1 MQGLESASVPAEPEK
16 NQSSRQSQPPR
27 FTPLGTRGADASVA
41 CFSLPP
47 PLVRRLPTSFA
58 PKRPLSSTFSHV
70 FPHFLLLVPTF
81 SYFILR
87 FPRTSSNCLLLV
99 PTSKLSRF
107 SLPSLPSPTVSDLSE
122 KVGEG
127 SNTLGDDTVMRQQY
141 AWQRRSNM
149 LGNDTVICLVTTQ

>member
-87 FPRTSSNCLLLV
+87 FPRTSSNFLQPSMAMPELMLLV
-99 PTSKLSRF
+99 LDLKAFALSSAPLQRHPVA
-107 SLPSLPSPTVSDLSE
+107 LRC
-122 KVGEG
+122 EG
-127 SNTLGDDTVMRQQY
+127 GRHQDGLKS
-141 AWQRRSNM
+141 
-149 LGNDTVICLVTTQ
+149 